1 MDWGAPKSAV
11 FRAERGGKSH
21 FRRKVPSQMRLG
33 PSGRRFDPCHS
44 DQNFDRKQSLFSA
57 FGHFLCS
64 FRYFTATFEKIAFSR
79 PHHEMWT
86 ENSFIFVYSSAKIKA
101 CIIRFSVRFCCPRQT
116 KRKLAGLPIQD
127 KFSHY
132 QSKFVPQSLKQTPSA
147 PIVLPERNVRS
158 AIPVMLFGR

>member
-1 MDWGAPKSAV
+1 
-11 FRAERGGKSH
+11 
-21 FRRKVPSQMRLG
+21 MRLG

-44 DQNFDRKQSLFSA
+44 DQNFDRKQSLFST
-57 FGHFLCS
+57 FGHFLCL
-64 FRYFTATFEKIAFSR
+64 FRCFTATFEKIAFLR
-79 PHHEMWT
+79 PHHQMWAD
-86 ENSFIFVYSSAKIKA
+86 NFFFFVYSGAKIKA

-132 QSKFVPQSLKQTPSA
+132 QSEFVPQSLKRTPSA